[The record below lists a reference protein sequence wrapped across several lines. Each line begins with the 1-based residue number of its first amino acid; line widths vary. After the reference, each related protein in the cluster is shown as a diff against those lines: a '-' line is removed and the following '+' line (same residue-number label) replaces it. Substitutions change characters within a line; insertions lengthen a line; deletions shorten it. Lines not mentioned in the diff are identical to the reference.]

1 MLLEVLSIYMDWHIK
16 VLFRDLKP
24 SNILLGDDM
33 RAKVADFGLVRLV
46 PENGTHS
53 ILTKVAG
60 TFGYLAPEY
69 IGN

>member
-1 MLLEVLSIYMDWHIK
+1 MDWHIK

-33 RAKVADFGLVRLV
+33 RVADFGLVRLV
-46 PENGTHS
+46 PENGKHS